1 MASKNTLTK
10 EKANLMDARW
20 INTPFAFARMNRDFS
35 LLQQHVMLRVS
46 DHLQEYLAQFFR
58 DKRNLLP
65 DDPLSLFDTKKLPE
79 LPTLKIPYSE
89 FNIPVNN
96 RKALYD
102 AINDVLSARIKGL
115 ILKDGVPTM
124 AWVNVFKELTTPI
137 VDISDTEYR
146 NGCFELSINETVAAY
161 AFNMRL
167 GYINHPSNIAQE
179 STREYAP
186 RMYFMIK
193 HKMARG
199 KKVVTIP
206 YDEARKDLGVDIIDK
221 THEGDDDVISRSL
234 YPQFAKFCRYVLAP
248 AREDINRMANLN
260 LLDIEVV
267 RYTFIYDGNELD
279 PDKDE
284 LRRGNPDAIR
294 FYVELSKLGE
304 FHKDP
309 KKALAHMDVHSEL
322 PKAETK
328 VTRKRGRPRKQ
339 PLSVDNTPGLFD
351 GVDEQTAVDVAPQLI
366 PGNRVG
372 EWQQLVAEYGDG
384 PLSSLLAQ
392 ADCQGTIDGAFSLV
406 MPDYQLK
413 EQMVSAAMDDRLKP
427 LLVKYVGRPFKTIQV
442 TTK

>member
-65 DDPLSLFDTKKLPE
+65 DDPLSLFDTKKMPE

-167 GYINHPSNIAQE
+167 GYINHPTNIAQE

-260 LLDIEVV
+260 LLDIELI
-267 RYTFIYDGNELD
+267 RYTFIYDGTELD
-279 PDKDE
+279 PEKDE

-309 KKALAHMDVHSEL
+309 KKALAHMDSHATAEA

-328 VTRKRGRPRKQ
+328 VARKRGRPRKQ
-339 PLSVDNTPGLFD
+339 PVADKSQQTISFD
-351 GVDEQTAVDVAPQLI
+351 EPQESQQPQLI
-366 PGNRVG
+366 PGDRVV
-372 EWQQLVAEYGDG
+372 EWHQLVSEYGDG
-384 PLSSLLAQ
+384 PLSSLLEQ

-413 EQMVSAAMDDRLKP
+413 EQMVSAAIDDRLKP
-427 LLVKYVGRPFKTIQV
+427 LLVKYIGRPFKTIQV
-442 TTK
+442 TIK

>member
-309 KKALAHMDVHSEL
+309 KKALAHMDVHSAL

-339 PLSVDNTPGLFD
+339 PVEDASQQTISFD
-351 GVDEQTAVDVAPQLI
+351 DQQYSQEPQLI

-372 EWQQLVAEYGDG
+372 EWQKLVHEYGDG
-384 PLSSLLAQ
+384 PSSEIIHTAV
-392 ADCQGTIDGAFSLV
+392 CIGTLDDAFALQVSSRDAMEALV
-406 MPDYQLK
+406 HAATSDVRLK
-413 EQMVSAAMDDRLKP
+413 E
-427 LLVKYVGRPFKTIQV
+427 LLIQSVGRPFKMIQV
-442 TTK
+442 SYK